1 VPATDQPSPFVAAL
15 LEPGAWPWPAE
26 RVELVETHISWVF
39 LAGEYACKF
48 KKPLDLGFLDFRDS
62 DRRIHYCREELRLN
76 GRLAPEIYLDLV
88 GAHRGPRGWQVRPW
102 RTGDEPGVRMRR
114 FPDDARLD
122 RLLAAGRLDGG
133 LLEAFA
139 TELARFQQ
147 PLPPARPGE
156 GHGDATAV
164 ARPALANFSLLP
176 QESLDAGLQ
185 AQLAELH
192 DWTRQRAAALA
203 PLFDARLADGM
214 VREGHG
220 DLHLANLVL
229 LGERIVAFDGI
240 EFDPGLRWIDLQSEA
255 AFLLM
260 DLESRGESGLGWRFF
275 NAWLAALGDYDGLA
289 VLPWY
294 LVYRHLVRAKI
305 DSIRL
310 TQPGLA
316 GAEQAALRTRR
327 AAHLERAARHA
338 RPPAPRLV
346 LMHGL
351 SGSGKSRLAGRLAPR
366 LPAVWLRSD
375 LERKRLHGLDP
386 WAHAPAGVE
395 AGLYD
400 QASSART
407 YERLARIARIAL
419 GAGLNIIVDAAFL
432 EAERREQF
440 IRLALEQGARPFVLA
455 CEAPAWQLRERVGAR
470 RNDPSDAGLAVLE
483 AQLSR
488 PPEQAPLESA
498 YRLAVDTRA
507 DPDVDVLGAFIL
519 DRARK

>member
-1 VPATDQPSPFVAAL
+1 VPATDQPPPFVAAL
-15 LEPGAWPWPAE
+15 LEPSAWTWPAE

-48 KKPLDLGFLDFRDS
+48 KKPLDLGFLDFRDP
-62 DRRIHYCREELRLN
+62 DRRRHYCDEELRLN

-88 GAHRGPRGWQVRPW
+88 GVHRGPRGWQVRPW
-102 RTGDEPGVRMRR
+102 RAGDEPGVRMRR
-114 FPDDARLD
+114 FPDEARLD
-122 RLLAAGRLDGG
+122 RLLSAGRLEGTA
-133 LLEAFA
+133 LETFA

-147 PLPPARPGE
+147 TLPQARLGD
-156 GHGDATAV
+156 GRGDAAAV
-164 ARPALANFSLLP
+164 ARPAFANFDMLP
-176 QESLDAGLQ
+176 QESTDAILQ

-192 DWTRQRAAALA
+192 DWTRQRAAALGS
-203 PLFDARLADGM
+203 LFDARLATGM

-229 LGERIVAFDGI
+229 LRDRIVAFDGI
-240 EFDPGLRWIDLQSEA
+240 EFDPGLRWIDVQSET

-260 DLESRGESGLGWRFF
+260 DLESRGQLALGWRFF

-310 TQPGLA
+310 AQPGLDEA
-316 GAEQAALRTRR
+316 DQATLRARR
-327 AAHLERAARHA
+327 AAHLERAAQHA
-338 RPPAPRLV
+338 RPSAPRLV

-386 WAHAPAGVE
+386 WAHAPAGLH
-395 AGLYD
+395 AGLYRPE
-400 QASSART
+400 SSART
-407 YERLARIARIAL
+407 YERLAEVSRIAL

-432 EAERREQF
+432 EAGRREQF
-440 IRLALEQGARPFVLA
+440 IRLALDQGAQLVLLA
-455 CEAPAWQLRERVGAR
+455 CEAPAALLRARVDAR
-470 RNDPSDAGLAVLE
+470 RNDPSDAGLAVLD
-483 AQLSR
+483 AQLAA
-488 PPEQAPLESA
+488 PPERTPLESP
-498 YRLAVDTRA
+498 YRLVVDTRT
-507 DPDVDVLGAFIL
+507 DPDVDALAARVLAPT
-519 DRARK
+519 AR